1 MNLFKSKKNLLLLV
15 SSVIVWLGTCLLAMH
30 WNTVY
35 DGAIGGFPT
44 YLWVFAPVALI
55 FNIFMNSR
63 PSNPDDKDHSRW
75 AQALLVFLVAM
86 MLFIALLS
94 GMNPRNLI

>member
-35 DGAIGGFPT
+35 DGAVSRKYGNANSHPPGIAVP
-44 YLWVFAPVALI
+44 YEFAVH
-55 FNIFMNSR
+55 
-63 PSNPDDKDHSRW
+63 K
-75 AQALLVFLVAM
+75 
-86 MLFIALLS
+86 
-94 GMNPRNLI
+94 

>member
-1 MNLFKSKKNLLLLV
+1 MNLFQSKKNLLLLV

-44 YLWVFAPVALI
+44 YQGC
-55 FNIFMNSR
+55 SR
-63 PSNPDDKDHSRW
+63 RLRSFST
-75 AQALLVFLVAM
+75 FL
-86 MLFIALLS
+86 
-94 GMNPRNLI
+94 

>member
-35 DGAIGGFPT
+35 DGAVGGPPT

-63 PSNPDDKDHSRW
+63 PSNPDGRDHSRW
-75 AQALLVFLVAM
+75 AQALLVFLVAL

-94 GMNPRNLI
+94 RHEPAV

>member
-44 YLWVFAPVALI
+44 YL
-55 FNIFMNSR
+55 
-63 PSNPDDKDHSRW
+63 
-75 AQALLVFLVAM
+75 
-86 MLFIALLS
+86 
-94 GMNPRNLI
+94 

>member
-35 DGAIGGFPT
+35 DGAVGGFPT
-44 YLWVFAPVALI
+44 YLCARAGCAHLQHFYE
-55 FNIFMNSR
+55 
-63 PSNPDDKDHSRW
+63 
-75 AQALLVFLVAM
+75 QQTQ
-86 MLFIALLS
+86 
-94 GMNPRNLI
+94 

>member
-1 MNLFKSKKNLLLLV
+1 MNLFQSKKNLLLLV
-15 SSVIVWLGTCLLAMH
+15 SSVIVWLGTCLLAMR

-63 PSNPDDKDHSRW
+63 PSNLGTGAAR
-75 AQALLVFLVAM
+75 
-86 MLFIALLS
+86 LS
-94 GMNPRNLI
+94 GGADAVYCPAVRHEPAV

>member
-1 MNLFKSKKNLLLLV
+1 MNLFKSKKNLLLLAA
-15 SSVIVWLGTCLLAMH
+15 SVIVWLGTCLLAMH

-63 PSNPDDKDHSRW
+63 PNNPT
-75 AQALLVFLVAM
+75 AGITVAGRRHCSS
-86 MLFIALLS
+86 FWW
-94 GMNPRNLI
+94 R